1 MRKWTCL
8 LVVALLIVTIP
19 MQVMAAETDSESKGE
34 EEKKSV
40 WGLDING
47 EDLNTRYEVL
57 LQELKRNGFG
67 DKFELKAPKN
77 EGYSMDAVKLFQ
89 ETYGDLWEGMQLST
103 PNLPEN
109 LSVGSFMQQGME
121 MRNSTFS
128 AVRSSELYQ
137 NVMGQMDIGSVW
149 AKASGGL
156 PSASSLL
163 TNSFRQDFLSKG
175 NGEKRSN
182 EEYLAGIQ
190 EGSLDLF
197 TQSRKKL
204 SDSNKT
210 SFWNAVQDMKDILST
225 EGSSIDDIFDK
236 MK

>member
-19 MQVMAAETDSESKGE
+19 MQVMAAESDPGGKE
-34 EEKKSV
+34 EEKQKSV
-40 WGLDING
+40 WELDING

-109 LSVGSFMQQGME
+109 LSVGSFLQQGME

-225 EGSSIDDIFDK
+225 EGSSMDDIFDK

>member
-47 EDLNTRYEVL
+47 EDLNTRYKTL
-57 LQELKRNGFG
+57 LQDLKDNGFG
-67 DKFELKAPKN
+67 EKFELQAPKS
-77 EGYSMDAVKLFQ
+77 EGYSMNAVKLFQ
-89 ETYGDLWEGMQLST
+89 ETYGDLWEGMKLST

-109 LSVGSFMQQGME
+109 LSVGSFLQQGME

-128 AVRSSELYQ
+128 EVRSSELYQ

-225 EGSSIDDIFDK
+225 EGSSMDDIFDK

>member
-8 LVVALLIVTIP
+8 LAIALLIAIIP
-19 MQVMAAETDSESKGE
+19 MQVMAAETEPERKGE
-34 EEKKSV
+34 EEKKSM
-40 WGLDING
+40 WELDITG
-47 EDLNTRYEVL
+47 EDLNTRYETL
-57 LQELKRNGFG
+57 LQDLKDNGFG
-67 DKFELKAPKN
+67 EKFELQAPKN
-77 EGYSMDAVKLFQ
+77 EGYSMNAVKLFQ

-103 PNLPEN
+103 PNLPED
-109 LSVGSFMQQGME
+109 LSVGSFLQQGME

-128 AVRSSELYQ
+128 TVRSSELYQ
-137 NVMGQMDIGSVW
+137 NVMGKMDIGSIW
-149 AKASGGL
+149 AKASEGL

-163 TNSFRQDFLSKG
+163 TNFFRQDFLSKG

-210 SFWNAVQDMKDILST
+210 SFWNAVQDMKDILSS
-225 EGSSIDDIFDK
+225 EGSSMDDIFDK

>member
-8 LVVALLIVTIP
+8 LVAALLVATLP
-19 MQVMAAETDSESKGE
+19 MQVIAAETDSESKGE

-40 WGLDING
+40 WELDING
-47 EDLNTRYEVL
+47 EDLNTRYETL
-57 LQELKRNGFG
+57 LQNLMDNGFG
-67 DKFELKAPKN
+67 EKFELQAPKS
-77 EGYSMDAVKLFQ
+77 EGYSMNAVKLFQ

-109 LSVGSFMQQGME
+109 LSVGSFLQQEME

-128 AVRSSELYQ
+128 EVRSSELYK
-137 NVMGQMDIGSVW
+137 NVMEQMDFSSVW

-156 PSASSLL
+156 PNASSLL
-163 TNSFRQDFLSKG
+163 ANSYRQDFLSKG

-182 EEYLAGIQ
+182 EDYLAGIQ

-225 EGSSIDDIFDK
+225 EGSSMDDIFDK